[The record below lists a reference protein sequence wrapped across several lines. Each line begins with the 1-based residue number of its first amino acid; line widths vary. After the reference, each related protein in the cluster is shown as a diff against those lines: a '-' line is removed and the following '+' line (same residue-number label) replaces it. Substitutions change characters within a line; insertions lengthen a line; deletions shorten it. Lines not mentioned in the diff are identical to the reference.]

1 MEACLPRPEK
11 CPREFK
17 EEVHYLRGGPNV
29 LSGQTFQFEIENP
42 EPFPGDSWKY
52 KTRGTTFNKPTTKSM
67 IENDMISGKMV
78 EFRTENNMLLSE
90 TVTVSTGNPQH
101 YPIYINTTRR
111 ATLDKLTTKS
121 MIETTRIPRPTFNNS
136 PIPNKPQIDDF
147 VFLLLGL
154 LINHLSEF

>member
-67 IENDMISGKMV
+67 IE
-78 EFRTENNMLLSE
+78 
-90 TVTVSTGNPQH
+90 
-101 YPIYINTTRR
+101 
-111 ATLDKLTTKS
+111 
-121 MIETTRIPRPTFNNS
+121 TTRIPRPTFNNS
-136 PIPNKPQIDDF
+136 PIPNKPQIEDF